1 MKKIKVFAAIDY
13 ILLACVICLTLIGV
27 AFIYSAAI
35 NRDGVLTNT
44 NYLKQILWGSTG
56 LVFMIV
62 IACYDY
68 RKTERYIFWI
78 FVGACI
84 VLLYT
89 AFFGR
94 YVNGSRSWIGFGA
107 FSIQPAEFC
116 KVIFIV
122 FLAWYLNNSE
132 NENPLKRFTVC
143 VSILALML
151 GLIML
156 QPDLG
161 TALVFIPIFI
171 FMSFASGIKLKYIML
186 FISIG
191 VLTVLFTMLPVW
203 ETYIVRHTIPLLQVL
218 NDSRLRTIVTLG
230 SFAVMLVG
238 ILGCILFKNSKYF
251 YWIAYISGIICISL
265 ISSKIV
271 GLKLKAYQLKR
282 LIIFLNPYVDPKDS
296 GWNIIQSKIAIGAG
310 GFFGRGFLHGTQ
322 SHLNY
327 LPEQGTDFIFSILCE
342 EWGFIGGFTVFV
354 LYLIIM
360 LRTIYILKETH
371 SKYGCYIVTGIFGM
385 FFFHFIENIG
395 MVMGLMPIT
404 GIPLVFLSY
413 GGSSLWTSMVCIGL
427 VMAVR
432 YRRFNFMD

>member
-132 NENPLKRFTVC
+132 NENPLKR
-143 VSILALML
+143 
-151 GLIML
+151 
-156 QPDLG
+156 
-161 TALVFIPIFI
+161 
-171 FMSFASGIKLKYIML
+171 
-186 FISIG
+186 
-191 VLTVLFTMLPVW
+191 
-203 ETYIVRHTIPLLQVL
+203 
-218 NDSRLRTIVTLG
+218 
-230 SFAVMLVG
+230 
-238 ILGCILFKNSKYF
+238 
-251 YWIAYISGIICISL
+251 
-265 ISSKIV
+265 
-271 GLKLKAYQLKR
+271 
-282 LIIFLNPYVDPKDS
+282 
-296 GWNIIQSKIAIGAG
+296 
-310 GFFGRGFLHGTQ
+310 
-322 SHLNY
+322 
-327 LPEQGTDFIFSILCE
+327 
-342 EWGFIGGFTVFV
+342 
-354 LYLIIM
+354 
-360 LRTIYILKETH
+360 
-371 SKYGCYIVTGIFGM
+371 
-385 FFFHFIENIG
+385 
-395 MVMGLMPIT
+395 
-404 GIPLVFLSY
+404 
-413 GGSSLWTSMVCIGL
+413 
-427 VMAVR
+427 
-432 YRRFNFMD
+432 

>member
-1 MKKIKVFAAIDY
+1 MKKINLLSAIDY
-13 ILLACVICLTLIGV
+13 ILLACAIFLTLIGV

-44 NYLKQILWGSTG
+44 NYLKQLLWAGTG
-56 LVFMIV
+56 LIFMFI

-68 RKTERYIFWI
+68 RKTERYIFYV
-78 FVGACI
+78 FVAACG
-84 VLLYT
+84 VLIYT

-116 KVIFIV
+116 KIIFIV
-122 FLAWYLNNSE
+122 FLAWYFNNHE
-132 NENPLKRFTVC
+132 NENPLKRFIVS
-143 VSILALML
+143 VSILGLTV

-171 FMSFASGIKLKYIML
+171 FMSFAAGTKLRYIMIV
-186 FISIG
+186 ISVG
-191 VLTVLFTMLPVW
+191 VLTVSFTMLPVW
-203 ETYIVRHTIPLLQVL
+203 ETYIVRQTVPVLKIL
-218 NDSRLRTIVTLG
+218 NDSRLRLIVTLG
-230 SFAVMLVG
+230 AFSIMLVG

-251 YWIAYISGIICISL
+251 YWIAYVSGIICISL
-265 ISSKIV
+265 LASQVV
-271 GLKLKAYQLKR
+271 GHKLKPYQLKR
-282 LIIFLNPYVDPKDS
+282 LIIFLNPYVDPKDA

-310 GFFGRGFLHGTQ
+310 GFFGSGFLKGTQ

-342 EWGFIGGFTVFV
+342 EWGFIGGFAVFF

-360 LRTIYILKETH
+360 LRTIFILKETP
-371 SKYGCYIVTGIFGM
+371 SKYGCYITTGIFGM
-385 FFFHFIENIG
+385 IFFHFIENIG

-404 GIPLVFLSY
+404 GIPLLFLSY
-413 GGSSLWTSMVCIGL
+413 GGSSLWTSMISLGF

-432 YRRFNFMD
+432 YRKFDFMD